1 MAYTYDD
8 FLKEYQ
14 NSGFMGQMGYEY
26 SELAK
31 TNPQFGKAILDSMRL
46 ERTGN
51 LTADQQEH
59 ERQYRNRLYLMATNG
74 AGSGNPG
81 SGSGTGNP
89 GSGSDGAGSTGGFV
103 YDRQGEYDAALDA
116 YLNPKPFTYDP
127 AKDPAMA
134 QYRKQYLREAQRA
147 QQDALGQLAT
157 ATGGIPSSYA
167 LTASQQAG
175 DYYRSQ
181 LMDRVPEMQNQAYSR
196 FLQGITQKGNALQAL
211 STDRSNAYKQW
222 LTERDYA
229 DGQKVEEQKALAE
242 QAEAK
247 AKLGDFSLYQQLYGL
262 TDEEV
267 AGLQETY
274 NADKKRESAELLAE
288 TTGDYTELGRL
299 LGWTDAQIWAANGVD
314 YDKIKPV
321 QSKTV
326 DQIIY
331 ETQWTPQS
339 VKDGLCT
346 DEEMYAALDYV
357 MEKYD
362 LSLGEYK
369 YLAEFYGLKGW

>member
-1 MAYTYDD
+1 
-8 FLKEYQ
+8 
-14 NSGFMGQMGYEY
+14 
-26 SELAK
+26 
-31 TNPQFGKAILDSMRL
+31 
-46 ERTGN
+46 
-51 LTADQQEH
+51 
-59 ERQYRNRLYLMATNG
+59 
-74 AGSGNPG
+74 
-81 SGSGTGNP
+81 
-89 GSGSDGAGSTGGFV
+89 
-103 YDRQGEYDAALDA
+103 
-116 YLNPKPFTYDP
+116 
-127 AKDPAMA
+127 MA

-147 QQDALGQLAT
+147 QQDTLGQLAT

-181 LMDRVPEMQNQAYSR
+181 LMDRVPEMQNQAYNR

-288 TTGDYTELGRL
+288 ITGDYTELGRL
-299 LGWTDAQIWAANGVD
+299 LGWSDAQIWAANGID

-326 DQIIY
+326 DQIIF

-346 DEEMYAALDYV
+346 AEEMYAALDYV
-357 MEKYD
+357 MEKYN

-369 YLAEFYGLKGW
+369 YLAEFYGLEGW